1 MRQHGCG
8 LRFGVVQQDNS
19 LSGPVEPIDQHLQFL
34 LRRHG
39 FPITRP
45 QIGTEHGDAAR
56 LQQLKRGRCGF
67 ETGKPEEW
75 RGRCAARDTVERHL
89 NRGNTVVD
97 FLCCLVWR
105 DPHQAAV
112 QPGMMPDGVALG
124 RDPSHQAWMLG
135 SRLADQEERRA
146 HAFMG
151 QRRQHPLRGRRPRAV
166 IECQYH
172 LVIPER
178 QRLRKALKPN
188 PRGGGGID
196 AKNPRGTERSLA
208 WTVRRLRRHRPC
220 DQGNKGSSRPLHE
233 LPGADFDFSAL
244 NEVDDSVRDE
254 ILEELEPETVAEG
267 VRELESDDAVK
278 LLAGLDEEDQEEIL
292 EKLPPLERD
301 ALERSLLY
309 PENSAGRRMQT
320 EFIAVPPDWTVGQAI
335 DYMRDTP
342 ELPDRFYEIYAVDS
356 AQHWQ
361 GAISLDALLRAHRPV
376 PLADLIDEDRRRVSV
391 MDDQGEV
398 ARLFGKY
405 NLVAA
410 PVVDT
415 TNRLVG
421 VITIDDVVDVIE
433 EEADED
439 LKALGGVTSDEEL
452 SDNVWTIA
460 KGRFNWLLVNL
471 ATAFLASSVLG
482 LFEGQLE
489 KMVALAVLAPI
500 VASQGG
506 NAATQ
511 TMTVAVRA
519 LATRELGSNNAFRVV
534 MREGLVGLVNGLAFA
549 VITGIAAVAWF
560 KIPALG
566 VVIGLVMVCNLVA
579 GALGGILIPMVL
591 ERVRADPAVASGTF
605 VTTITDVVG
614 FFSFLGIATLWF
626 GLK

>member
-1 MRQHGCG
+1 MADDVDVADPAGGQHSVLDRHPMRDEEGDIRPEFVAG
-8 LRFGVVQQDNS
+8 ISRAVQ
-19 LSGPVEPIDQHLQFL
+19 G
-34 LRRHG
+34 R
-39 FPITRP
+39 
-45 QIGTEHGDAAR
+45 DAAFLR
-56 LQQLKRGRCGF
+56 EVVAELHEADLGNLI
-67 ETGKPEEW
+67 EALDPE
-75 RGRCAARDTVERHL
+75 
-89 NRGNTVVD
+89 
-97 FLCCLVWR
+97 
-105 DPHQAAV
+105 Q
-112 QPGMMPDGVALG
+112 
-124 RDPSHQAWMLG
+124 
-135 SRLADQEERRA
+135 
-146 HAFMG
+146 
-151 QRRQHPLRGRRPRAV
+151 RPRL
-166 IECQYH
+166 IE
-172 LVIPER
+172 L
-178 QRLRKALKPN
+178 
-188 PRGGGGID
+188 
-196 AKNPRGTERSLA
+196 T
-208 WTVRRLRRHRPC
+208 
-220 DQGNKGSSRPLHE
+220 
-233 LPGADFDFSAL
+233 GADFDFSAL
-244 NEVDDSVRDE
+244 NEVDDTVREE

-267 VRELESDDAVK
+267 VRELESDDAVE
-278 LLAGLDEEDQEEIL
+278 LLEGLDEEDQEEIL
-292 EKLPPLERD
+292 EKLPQAERV

-320 EFIAVPPDWTVGQAI
+320 EFIAVPADWNVGQAI

-342 ELPDRFYEIYAVDS
+342 DLPDRFYEIYAVDG

-361 GAISLDALLRAHRPV
+361 GAISLDALLRARRPV
-376 PLADLIDEDRRRVSV
+376 PLGDLIDEDRRRVSV
-391 MDDQGEV
+391 MDDQEEV

-415 TNRLVG
+415 TDRLVG
-421 VITIDDVVDVIE
+421 VITIGDVVDVIE

-439 LKALGGVTSDEEL
+439 LKALGGVTRDEEL
-452 SDNVWTIA
+452 SDTVWTIA
-460 KGRFNWLLVNL
+460 RGRFNWLLVNL

-519 LATRELGSNNAFRVV
+519 LATRELGSSNAWRVV
-534 MREGLVGLVNGLAFA
+534 IRGGPVGLVNGLAFA

-560 KIPALG
+560 KIPGLG
-566 VVIGLVMVCNLVA
+566 IVIGLAMVCNLIA

>member
-1 MRQHGCG
+1 MKMAK
-8 LRFGVVQQDNS
+8 FATNS
-19 LSGPVEPIDQHLQFL
+19 SKKSRRAIHEANTAL
-34 LRRHG
+34 LRS
-39 FPITRP
+39 I
-45 QIGTEHGDAAR
+45 
-56 LQQLKRGRCGF
+56 
-67 ETGKPEEW
+67 
-75 RGRCAARDTVERHL
+75 
-89 NRGNTVVD
+89 
-97 FLCCLVWR
+97 
-105 DPHQAAV
+105 
-112 QPGMMPDGVALG
+112 VA
-124 RDPSHQAWMLG
+124 
-135 SRLADQEERRA
+135 E
-146 HAFMG
+146 
-151 QRRQHPLRGRRPRAV
+151 
-166 IECQYH
+166 
-172 LVIPER
+172 
-178 QRLRKALKPN
+178 
-188 PRGGGGID
+188 
-196 AKNPRGTERSLA
+196 
-208 WTVRRLRRHRPC
+208 
-220 DQGNKGSSRPLHE
+220 LHE
-233 LPGADFDFSAL
+233 ADLGDLIEAIEPDDRVKLVELTGADFHFSAL
-244 NEVDDSVRDE
+244 NEVDDSVREE

-267 VRELESDDAVK
+267 VRELESDDAVE
-278 LLAGLDEEDQEEIL
+278 LLEGMDEEDQEEIL
-292 EKLPPLERD
+292 EKLPPWS
-301 ALERSLLY
+301 AMRSNAACFIRKI
-309 PENSAGRRMQT
+309 PPAGGCRPNSSRCRRTGPWGRRST
-320 EFIAVPPDWTVGQAI
+320 TCATRPN
-335 DYMRDTP
+335 
-342 ELPDRFYEIYAVDS
+342 LPDRFYEIYAVDK

-361 GAISLDALLRAHRPV
+361 GAVSLDALLRSRRPV
-376 PLADLIDEDRRRVSV
+376 PLAELIDEDRRRVSV
-391 MDDQGEV
+391 LDDQEEV

-415 TNRLVG
+415 ADRLVG

-452 SDNVWTIA
+452 SDSVWTIA

-489 KMVALAVLAPI
+489 QMVALAVLAPI

-519 LATRELGSNNAFRVV
+519 LATRELGSNNAYRVV

-560 KIPALG
+560 RIPGLG
-566 VVIGLVMVCNLVA
+566 VVIGLAIICNLVA

>member
-1 MRQHGCG
+1 MADDVDVAPGSVLDRFPMRDEDGDIRPEFVEKVSQAIKAADVPF
-8 LRFGVVQQDNS
+8 LREIVAELHEAD
-19 LSGPVEPIDQHLQFL
+19 L
-34 LRRHG
+34 
-39 FPITRP
+39 
-45 QIGTEHGDAAR
+45 GDLIEA
-56 LQQLKRGRCGF
+56 LD
-67 ETGKPEEW
+67 PEE
-75 RGRCAARDTVERHL
+75 
-89 NRGNTVVD
+89 
-97 FLCCLVWR
+97 
-105 DPHQAAV
+105 
-112 QPGMMPDGVALG
+112 
-124 RDPSHQAWMLG
+124 
-135 SRLADQEERRA
+135 
-146 HAFMG
+146 
-151 QRRQHPLRGRRPRAV
+151 RPR
-166 IECQYH
+166 
-172 LVIPER
+172 LV
-178 QRLRKALKPN
+178 
-188 PRGGGGID
+188 
-196 AKNPRGTERSLA
+196 
-208 WTVRRLRRHRPC
+208 
-220 DQGNKGSSRPLHE
+220 E
-233 LPGADFDFSAL
+233 LTAADFDFAAL
-244 NEVDDSVRDE
+244 NEVDDTVRDE
-254 ILEELEPETVAEG
+254 ILEELGPETVAEG
-267 VRELESDDAVK
+267 VRELESDDAVE
-278 LLAGLDEEDQEEIL
+278 LLEGLDEEDQEEIL
-292 EKLPPLERD
+292 EKLPQSERV

-320 EFIAVPPDWTVGQAI
+320 EFIAVPAGWNVGQAI

-342 ELPDRFYEIYAVDS
+342 DLPDRFYEIYAVDDS
-356 AQHWQ
+356 RHWQ
-361 GAISLDALLRAHRPV
+361 GAIALDALLRARRPV

-391 MDDQGEV
+391 MDDQEEV

-415 TNRLVG
+415 ANRLVG
-421 VITIDDVVDVIE
+421 VITIDDIVDVIE
-433 EEADED
+433 EEAEED
-439 LKALGGVTSDEEL
+439 IKALGGVTRDEEL

-519 LATRELGSNNAFRVV
+519 LATRELGSGNALRVV
-534 MREGLVGLVNGLAFA
+534 LREALVGLVNGLAFA
-549 VITGIAAVAWF
+549 IITGVAAVAWF
-560 KIPALG
+560 KIPGLG
-566 VVIGLVMVCNLVA
+566 IVIGLAMICNLIA

>member
-1 MRQHGCG
+1 MAEDIDAAQPAVAPVLDRLAMRHEDGEI
-8 LRFGVVQQDNS
+8 RREF
-19 LSGPVEPIDQHLQFL
+19 VEEIARAIHAAETPL
-34 LRRHG
+34 LR
-39 FPITRP
+39 
-45 QIGTEHGDAAR
+45 E
-56 LQQLKRGRCGF
+56 
-67 ETGKPEEW
+67 
-75 RGRCAARDTVERHL
+75 
-89 NRGNTVVD
+89 VV
-97 FLCCLVWR
+97 
-105 DPHQAAV
+105 A
-112 QPGMMPDGVALG
+112 
-124 RDPSHQAWMLG
+124 
-135 SRLADQEERRA
+135 E
-146 HAFMG
+146 
-151 QRRQHPLRGRRPRAV
+151 
-166 IECQYH
+166 
-172 LVIPER
+172 
-178 QRLRKALKPN
+178 
-188 PRGGGGID
+188 
-196 AKNPRGTERSLA
+196 
-208 WTVRRLRRHRPC
+208 
-220 DQGNKGSSRPLHE
+220 LHE
-233 LPGADFDFSAL
+233 ADLGDLIAALEPDDRVSLVELTGTDFDFSAL
-244 NEVDDSVRDE
+244 NEVDDSVREE
-254 ILEELEPETVAEG
+254 ILDELEPETVAEG
-267 VRELESDDAVK
+267 VRELQSDDAVE
-278 LLAGLDEEDQEEIL
+278 LLEGLDEADQEEIL
-292 EKLPPLERD
+292 DKLPATERV
-301 ALERSLLY
+301 ALERSLEY

-335 DYMRDTP
+335 DHMRDAP
-342 ELPDRFYEIYAVDS
+342 NLPDRFYEIYAVDK

-361 GAISLDALLRAHRPV
+361 GAVSLDALLRSRRPV

-391 MDDQGEV
+391 LDDQEEV

-415 TNRLVG
+415 ENRLVG
-421 VITIDDVVDVIE
+421 VITVDDVVDVIE

-452 SDNVWTIA
+452 SDSVWTIA

-519 LATRELGSNNAFRVV
+519 LATRELGANNAVRVV
-534 MREGLVGLVNGLAFA
+534 IREGLVGLVNGLAFA
-549 VITGIAAVAWF
+549 VITGIAAVLWF

-566 VVIGLVMVCNLVA
+566 VVIGLAIVCNLVA

-626 GLK
+626 ELK